1 MNTLMLLAA
10 EGEDLTMGMSRPVF
24 GLVIFLLGM
33 LVIFLG
39 ICILIGCIN
48 LVKLFMGIGGEK
60 SPKKKVAPAPVVVAP
75 APVQKSVP
83 ATNGV
88 SPEVVAVITAAIA
101 ATYDQEQQVKTEF
114 VVRRNK
120 KFKK

>member
-1 MNTLMLLAA
+1 MLLAA
-10 EGEDLTMGMSRPVF
+10 EVEDLTMGMSRPVF

-48 LVKLFMGIGGEK
+48 LVKLFVGLSSG
-60 SPKKKVAPAPVVVAP
+60 KVADKKATATPAAASAPVQATAPVVN
-75 APVQKSVP
+75 Q
-83 ATNGV
+83 GV
-88 SPEVVAVITAAIA
+88 SPEVVAAITAAIT
-101 ATYDQEQQVKTEF
+101 ATYEQERAKTEF

>member
-1 MNTLMLLAA
+1 
-10 EGEDLTMGMSRPVF
+10 MGMSRPVF

-48 LVKLFMGIGGEK
+48 LVKLFMGLGGGKVENK
-60 SPKKKVAPAPVVVAP
+60 KPTPKPVQAPQPAPKAAPVVA
-75 APVQKSVP
+75 
-83 ATNGV
+83 NGV
-88 SPEVVAVITAAIA
+88 TPEVVAAITAAIV
-101 ATYDQEQQVKTEF
+101 ATYDQEQQVLNTEF

>member
-1 MNTLMLLAA
+1 MNTLLLLATEA
-10 EGEDLTMGMSRPVF
+10 EDLTMGMSRPLF
-24 GLVIFLLGM
+24 GLVIFLLGIF
-33 LVIFLG
+33 VIFLG

-48 LVKLFMGIGGEK
+48 IVKLFMGLGEGK
-60 SPKKKVAPAPVVVAP
+60 VKNKKPTSNPVPTPPSTPKATPLVA
-75 APVQKSVP
+75 
-83 ATNGV
+83 NGV
-88 SPEVVAVITAAIA
+88 SPEVVAAITAAIV